1 MPAESKAQRTAMA
14 IAEHDP
20 GALYGRNRGMLKMT
34 HKQLHDFAATKE
46 KGLPEKVK
54 KKKASKPGP
63 GEMRVAKRKKVSR
76 GSVNDGKKE
85 EDTGERFRFAR

>member
-20 GALYGRNRGMLKMT
+20 GALYGRNRGMLKMS

-54 KKKASKPGP
+54 KKKAKSRP

-76 GSVNDGKKE
+76 GSTEHGAKE
-85 EDTGERFRFAR
+85 ANPQE